1 MEQNE
6 VLEQIGKNIK
16 TARTLKGYTQEYVAE
31 KLNKSVNFISLVE
44 SGKSGLAVN
53 TIIDICN
60 ILEIEP
66 NTIFN
71 GLIDFNND
79 KNKIIINGLSSLS
92 GDDKEIVNNLIE
104 YKLKK
109 NNK

>member
-44 SGKSGLAVN
+44 SGK
-53 TIIDICN
+53 
-60 ILEIEP
+60 
-66 NTIFN
+66 
-71 GLIDFNND
+71 
-79 KNKIIINGLSSLS
+79 
-92 GDDKEIVNNLIE
+92 
-104 YKLKK
+104 
-109 NNK
+109 

>member
-71 GLIDFNND
+71 GLI
-79 KNKIIINGLSSLS
+79 NGLSSLS

-104 YKLKK
+104 YILKK

>member
-71 GLIDFNND
+71 ND

-104 YKLKK
+104 YILKK